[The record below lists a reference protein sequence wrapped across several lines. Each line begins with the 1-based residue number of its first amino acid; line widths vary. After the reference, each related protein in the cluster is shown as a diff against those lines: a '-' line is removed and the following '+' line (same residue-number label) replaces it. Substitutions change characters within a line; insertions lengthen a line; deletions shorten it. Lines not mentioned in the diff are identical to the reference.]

1 MSVASG
7 FDILSTSETCL
18 GYVLRPKTRHF
29 GHFRKLFQMRI
40 LLGDL
45 ILWAPQKLVSD
56 TCLADKTRHFR
67 RLRNS
72 SQIRV
77 LPEGYT
83 FWAPEELVSDMFVCP
98 ETTSETC
105 LGYVSCLGIKRFGHI
120 RSLSRTCVS
129 PGNRH
134 FGHIRNLYWICVLHL
149 D

>member
-1 MSVASG
+1 MCVASG

-29 GHFRKLFQMRI
+29 GHFRKLFQMRT

-56 TCLADKTRHFR
+56 ARFAAKLDTSGASETPLRYVCCPRDTHFGH
-67 RLRNS
+67 LRNLS
-72 SQIRV
+72 RIC
-77 LPEGYT
+77 
-83 FWAPEELVSDMFVCP
+83 FCCP

-105 LGYVSCLGIKRFGHI
+105 LGYVSCLGIKRFRHI

-134 FGHIRNLYWICVLHL
+134 FGHIRNLSWICVLHL